1 MRSQASYSAEDSG
14 KTSTTV
20 EQAKDQRLTDLENL
34 LSEYK
39 HTMKELASELD
50 AIGGRSG
57 SLGSGKTREQ
67 LQSEI
72 EESKARVET
81 LENGTLCFDSPQTT
95 RLTCLVR
102 TERSRRSSRGG
113 TRKG

>member
-1 MRSQASYSAEDSG
+1 VPPLIQPQTSYSAEDSG

-20 EQAKDQRLTDLENL
+20 EQAKEQRLTDLESL

-39 HTMKELASELD
+39 YTIDELGSELD
-50 AIGGRSG
+50 AIGGSSG

-72 EESKARVET
+72 EEVRARVGA
-81 LENGTLCFDSPQTT
+81 LENGTSYFYSPNHVSH
-95 RLTCLVR
+95 LPY
-102 TERSRRSSRGG
+102 
-113 TRKG
+113 